1 MVNLRDFIKWYNLNS
16 NAINAL
22 TKYGESPIDAGMRI
36 YREFMVDKP
45 ESITQKQEGSVE
57 PRPITT
63 QEKTSPTSDPE
74 VNPATSK
81 EPTPKGSGI
90 NIVDLVKADI
100 EARAV
105 EGEKTYGERL
115 KAFNGRSGL
124 TDAYQEAVDLVVY
137 LRQVLE
143 ERKKVVALAHQIK
156 VDLRSELMPY
166 FGEGSRGLA
175 YLNKSVEAL
184 EEISII
190 IK

>member
-1 MVNLRDFIKWYNLNS
+1 MVNLRNLDQFVRWYRANYDTIVFLREIGEDPLEAGIRIFEIQTNKAKVSHNKDMIKS
-16 NAINAL
+16 Q
-22 TKYGESPIDAGMRI
+22 
-36 YREFMVDKP
+36 KP
-45 ESITQKQEGSVE
+45 EFSPE
-57 PRPITT
+57 PLNTI
-63 QEKTSPTSDPE
+63 PE

-90 NIVDLVKADI
+90 NIVDLVKEDI

-124 TDAYQEAVDLVVY
+124 TDAYQEAVDLTVY

-175 YLNKSVEAL
+175 YLNKSIEAL

>member
-45 ESITQKQEGSVE
+45 ESILQKQEPSVE
-57 PRPITT
+57 PKPVTP
-63 QEKTSPTSDPE
+63 QEKILDTS
-74 VNPATSK
+74 NPATSK

-90 NIVDLVKADI
+90 NIVDLVKDDI

-124 TDAYQEAVDLVVY
+124 TDAYQEAVDLTVY

-156 VDLRSELMPY
+156 LDLRSELMPY

-175 YLNKSVEAL
+175 YLNKSIEAL